1 MCSLWL
7 RRRHVSPTKFWNR
20 VFEDIGERT
29 RAQGLLGKKPAI
41 PMYAFGLDCD
51 RPKIEE
57 L

>member
-1 MCSLWL
+1 
-7 RRRHVSPTKFWNR
+7 